1 MVEILVLAVLV
12 LAVAGAA
19 AAWLPG
25 FLRRELGAVR
35 DDTAGQLAALRAE
48 TVAHD
53 RQLSTI
59 TETLDRRLNSIDT
72 KVDRRFEHASETS
85 RQIHEQLGRIG
96 QTNEQMLERAK
107 DLSRLQEALRPPKA
121 RGGFGEHLLGN
132 LLADTFPRDKYQLQ
146 YTFKSG
152 ERVDAV
158 IRLDRSLVPVD
169 AKFPLDNFQRLVE
182 ADADAQRELHAKQF
196 ARDVKHHVDA
206 IAQKY
211 IRPDE
216 GTYEFALMYL
226 PAEAVYYELVCG
238 RLGGESSPLA
248 YALERRVIPV
258 SPSTLHAYLLVLVLG
273 FKGMQIEEHARGHD
287 VRGPAGAG
295 LRPLP
300 RRLRRRRQAPRERA
314 VPVRGRRQAAR
325 EVRAPA
331 RAGGRVGDTAGA
343 ARSGAGTAPRSGRRL
358 EPPRS
363 ARARRSPRAGRGRG
377 GCERRRRCRRA
388 RASGAARGRTPRRAP
403 RAGFR
408 RAGTSRPRPPHA
420 RTADTARPAV
430 GLRRCRA
437 APRRVRP
444 MRPRVSRPS
453 RPRLDPGA
461 RAPRGTGRPAPP
473 RRPRARARAP
483 GSPRRA
489 PREDPHV
496 PRRRPSRPKP
506 GAPPVRAGARTRGG
520 PPQGRR
526 SRPSFLSSRELAG
539 RPPRRPRGSGRRRAR
554 RCAAGTAP
562 ATTRPGRDGAAAL
575 RSGRRPPPAGRPA
588 TGRGSPAP
596 GSRPR
601 PGRRRLVRRAAPAA
615 RDRTRARP

>member
-1 MVEILVLAVLV
+1 MVEILVLALVV

-25 FLRRELGAVR
+25 FLRRELGAMR

-48 TVAHD
+48 SVAHD

-59 TETLDRRLNSIDT
+59 TETLDRRLSAIDT

-107 DLSRLQEALRPPKA
+107 DLSRLQDALRPPKA
-121 RGGFGEHLLGN
+121 RGGFGEHLLAN

-182 ADADAQRELHAKQF
+182 AEADAQRE
-196 ARDVKHHVDA
+196 HHVDA

-273 FKGMQIEEHARGHD
+273 FKGMQIEEHAREVMTYVAQLGRDFARFREDFD
-287 VRGPAGAG
+287 VVGKHLGNAQSRYADADKRLEKFE
-295 LRPLP
+295 LRLERAAESETQQELPVEAQELP
-300 RRLRRRRQAPRERA
+300 RALD
-314 VPVRGRRQAAR
+314 AA
-325 EVRAPA
+325 
-331 RAGGRVGDTAGA
+331 
-343 ARSGAGTAPRSGRRL
+343 
-358 EPPRS
+358 
-363 ARARRSPRAGRGRG
+363 
-377 GCERRRRCRRA
+377 
-388 RASGAARGRTPRRAP
+388 
-403 RAGFR
+403 
-408 RAGTSRPRPPHA
+408 
-420 RTADTARPAV
+420 
-430 GLRRCRA
+430 
-437 APRRVRP
+437 
-444 MRPRVSRPS
+444 
-453 RPRLDPGA
+453 
-461 RAPRGTGRPAPP
+461 
-473 RRPRARARAP
+473 
-483 GSPRRA
+483 
-489 PREDPHV
+489 
-496 PRRRPSRPKP
+496 
-506 GAPPVRAGARTRGG
+506 
-520 PPQGRR
+520 
-526 SRPSFLSSRELAG
+526 
-539 RPPRRPRGSGRRRAR
+539 
-554 RCAAGTAP
+554 
-562 ATTRPGRDGAAAL
+562 
-575 RSGRRPPPAGRPA
+575 
-588 TGRGSPAP
+588 
-596 GSRPR
+596 
-601 PGRRRLVRRAAPAA
+601 
-615 RDRTRARP
+615 